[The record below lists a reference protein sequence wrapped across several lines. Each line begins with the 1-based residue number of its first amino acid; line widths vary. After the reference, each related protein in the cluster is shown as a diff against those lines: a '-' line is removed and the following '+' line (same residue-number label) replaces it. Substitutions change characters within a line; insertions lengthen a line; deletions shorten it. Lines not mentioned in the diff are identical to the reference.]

1 MNNYLDKIRK
11 LTESELKENGYFM
24 FQQKLLDKSAISKI
38 TIIEPFSIND
48 YNNILYK
55 GKCVVTIREEFGS
68 LTMNCTFD
76 GIGTLEND
84 NVKLSPSPIIL
95 KKR

>member
-11 LTESELKENGYFM
+11 LTESELKKNGCFM
-24 FQQKLLDKSAISKI
+24 LQQKSLDKSAISKI
-38 TIIEPFSIND
+38 MIIEPFSVD
-48 YNNILYK
+48 DDNNIFYN
-55 GKCVVTIREEFGS
+55 GKCDVTVSDEFGS
-68 LTMNCTFD
+68 QVMNCTFN

-84 NVKLSPSPIIL
+84 NVKLSPSPITL